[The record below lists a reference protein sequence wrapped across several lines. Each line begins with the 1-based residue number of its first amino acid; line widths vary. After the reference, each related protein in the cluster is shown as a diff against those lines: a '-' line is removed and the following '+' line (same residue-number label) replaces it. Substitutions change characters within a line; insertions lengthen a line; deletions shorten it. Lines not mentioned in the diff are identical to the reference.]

1 MENFALWKR
10 GRVAAAV
17 SSFHPNFS
25 GLALLGALLAWSL
38 IAGGCA
44 MPGSPRGNQ
53 DTTLVGVVEVTPSPV
68 KFGDVVLGTTD
79 SQTVK
84 VTNAGRGELTVGRV
98 VASGTGVSVTGP
110 SFPFTLSVGES
121 VNFTAKFK
129 PTAVG
134 SDSGNISVVSSAGSA
149 PFVVNWS
156 GTAVAAVRQL
166 SISTASLSFG
176 NVSDGSSKTEDMKL
190 ENSGN
195 AEITISGVSVTGTGF
210 AESGAATGTTLTPGQ
225 STTLSVSFR
234 PQSAGSV
241 SGRISVA
248 SNATNSPAG
257 ISLSGTGVKEA
268 VAAHS
273 VSLSWTE
280 STSGGLVGY
289 NVYRGTELGAYSRL
303 TASPVS
309 ETSYTDSTVR
319 SGADIT
325 YYYVV
330 TAVKSGGEESI
341 DSAPAKVNV
350 P

>member
-1 MENFALWKR
+1 M
-10 GRVAAAV
+10 GVAT
-17 SSFHPNFS
+17 
-25 GLALLGALLAWSL
+25 
-38 IAGGCA
+38 
-44 MPGSPRGNQ
+44 RGNQ
-53 DTTLVGVVEVTPSPV
+53 GTVTAAVAELTPSPV
-68 KFGDVVLGTTD
+68 KFGNVVLGTTD

-84 VTNAGRGELTVGRV
+84 LTNAGRGELTVGRV
-98 VASGTGVSVTGP
+98 VASGPGVSLTGP
-110 SFPFTLSVGES
+110 SFPLTLSVGES
-121 VNFTAKFK
+121 VNFAAKFE

-134 SDSGNISVVSSAGSA
+134 FDSGNISVVSSAGSA
-149 PFVVNWS
+149 PLVVNWS
-156 GTAVAAVRQL
+156 GTAVAAVQQL
-166 SISTASLSFG
+166 SVSPSSLSFG
-176 NVSDGSSKTEDMKL
+176 NVNDGSSGTENVEL

-195 AEITISGVSVTGTGF
+195 TEITISGVSVSGAGF
-210 AESGAATGTTLTPGQ
+210 AENGAATGTTLRPGQ
-225 STTLSVSFR
+225 STTLSVSFK

-257 ISLSGTGVKEA
+257 VSLSGTGVRETV
-268 VAAHS
+268 VARS
-273 VSLSWTE
+273 VSLSWTG
-280 STSGGLVGY
+280 STSAGLVGY